1 MVSFGGAEQWE
12 LDLHTADSLMA
23 SPLKADVTPSRGSTT
38 RLDGQSSWTHLL
50 QSFATSLRAIINI
63 LEIRRLHP
71 EAAGWMESLCLST
84 SDEKQK

>member
-1 MVSFGGAEQWE
+1 
-12 LDLHTADSLMA
+12 MA
-23 SPLKADVTPSRGSTT
+23 SPLKADVTTSRSTT
-38 RLDGQSSWTHLL
+38 ARLDGLTSCSHLRL
-50 QSFATSLRAIINI
+50 PPSLRAIINI

>member
-1 MVSFGGAEQWE
+1 MVRFGGAEQWE

-23 SPLKADVTPSRGSTT
+23 SPLEGRCDAFERHYNTSR
-38 RLDGQSSWTHLL
+38 WTHLL

-71 EAAGWMESLCLST
+71 EAAGWMDSLCSST

>member
-1 MVSFGGAEQWE
+1 
-12 LDLHTADSLMA
+12 MA
-23 SPLKADVTPSRGSTT
+23 SPLKADVTTSRGSTSYNT
-38 RLDGQSSWTHLL
+38 SRWTHLL

>member
-23 SPLKADVTPSRGSTT
+23 SPLKADVTASRSTT
-38 RLDGQSSWTHLL
+38 ARLDGLTSL

-71 EAAGWMESLCLST
+71 EAAG
-84 SDEKQK
+84 